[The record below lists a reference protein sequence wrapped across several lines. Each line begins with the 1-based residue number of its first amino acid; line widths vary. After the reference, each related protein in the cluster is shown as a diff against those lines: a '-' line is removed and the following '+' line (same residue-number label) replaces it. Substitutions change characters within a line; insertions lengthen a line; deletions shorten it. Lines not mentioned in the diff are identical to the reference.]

1 MHEERYRRINVLHRD
16 QLARSR
22 SRSNLIQ
29 DLNIRRIKYS
39 FLCYLFHSPRRGFPG
54 YLCNLCRYLIK
65 MMLAHLPPSDS
76 WTALRKGESWV
87 TSLKYMAVRPFSS
100 LREWVDLPLCIASG
114 FSSLCLSATHARLPY
129 IRSSVVLKLVADNFP
144 KLPVISNIAAFW

>member
-1 MHEERYRRINVLHRD
+1 MHEERYRRIKNVLHRD

-22 SRSNLIQ
+22 SRSYLIQ
-29 DLNIRRIKYS
+29 DLNIRIKYS
-39 FLCYLFHSPRRGFPG
+39 FLWCLFHSPCRGFPG

-65 MMLAHLPPSDS
+65 MMLAHLPPSNS

-100 LREWVDLPLCIASG
+100 LSEGVDLLLCIGSG
-114 FSSLCLSATHARLPY
+114 FSSLCLLAMHTLLPY
-129 IRSSVVLKLVADNFP
+129 IQSSVVLKLVADNFP